1 MSDYDN
7 YWKRRVASQTLSRRR
22 VLGGAATAGIGAAA
36 LGLVGCG
43 DDDDDDVSPTATTAA
58 GETPGGSP
66 TGAASPTAPAVQ
78 KGGTAH
84 FVSANNTWDTF
95 DVDRSRFSPVAWLMG
110 LTNLGV
116 MQWKSFGKGELEG
129 GMAEKYEQPDA
140 NTITF
145 TMRPNVYWHDKAP
158 VNGRQAVADD
168 VVQFIL
174 RNKNGKTSDG
184 VEDPNFYRKSAYQN
198 VDKVEAVDTKTVKV
212 TFTKPDPFFLTTLA
226 GSYSK
231 VQAPEAVK
239 AFEKDYAN
247 MRADLVIG
255 TGAFVLKEW
264 SADGKSS
271 WVRHEKY
278 HTQVN
283 WDGVTWLPLFT
294 DQSAQLAA
302 FEQKQIDAFGPQQN
316 TVLADLLKRFEGKI
330 YESKAFGGNPMAG
343 TYYGGAAPWNNP
355 NLIGAIFRAIDRRQ
369 LIDTILQGRG
379 VLAGNVPP
387 SQSAFALSEAELT
400 KLPGYL
406 EDRATEEAE
415 AKKMWEAGGGAALGE
430 IIIDIPDIW
439 EGLYSGVSSLITNQL
454 KKVLGNTFTAKIEP
468 YSTITGK
475 IVKQEYGNGKSNIW
489 YGWITEVS
497 DPEPTLLNY
506 LQYNSKQPQFAQ
518 YGVKIDKVDTLTE
531 QSMTEFDIA
540 KRQVIAKD
548 VMKELVTNYGAGV
561 HYNMVTVGSTL
572 RWNYLKIPENSSFVQ
587 HHMYG
592 QYYWF
597 DQTDPTWQGRQA

>member
-1 MSDYDN
+1 MQN
-7 YWKRRVASQTLSRRR
+7 LTRRR
-22 VLGGAATAGIGAAA
+22 LLGGAAAAGVGAAA
-36 LGLVGCG
+36 LGLVGGG
-43 DDDDDDVSPTATTAA
+43 DDDDDDDVAPTATTAA
-58 GETPGGSP
+58 GETPGASP

-129 GMAEKYEQPDA
+129 GMAEKYEQPDP

-145 TMRPNVYWHDKAP
+145 TMRPNVFWHNKAP

-174 RNKNGKTSDG
+174 RNKNGKTLDG
-184 VEDPNFYRKSAYQN
+184 VDDPNFYRKSAYQN
-198 VDKVEAVDTKTVKV
+198 VDKVEAIDTKTVKV
-212 TFTKPDPFFLTTLA
+212 TFAKPDPFFLTTLA

-231 VQAPEAVK
+231 VQAPEAVR

-247 MRADLVIG
+247 MRADLVVG
-255 TGAFVLKEW
+255 TGAFVLNEW
-264 SADGKSS
+264 SADGKSN
-271 WVRHEKY
+271 WTRHEKF

-283 WDGVTWLPLFT
+283 WDGITWLPLFT
-294 DQSAQLAA
+294 DQSAQQAA
-302 FEQKQIDAFGPQQN
+302 FEQKQIDAFGPSQN
-316 TVLADLLKRFEGKI
+316 SVLADLLKRFEGKI

-387 SQSAFALSEAELT
+387 SQSAFALTEAELV

-415 AKKMWEAGGGAALGE
+415 SKKMWEAGGGAALGE
-430 IIIDIPDIW
+430 IIVDIPDIW

-475 IVKQEYGNGKSNIW
+475 IVKQEYGNGKNNIW

-518 YGVKIDKVDTLTE
+518 YGVKIDKVDSLTE

-572 RWNYLKIPENSSFVQ
+572 RWNYLKVPETSSFVQ

-597 DQTDPTWQGRQA
+597 DQTDPTWQGRPA

>member
-1 MSDYDN
+1 
-7 YWKRRVASQTLSRRR
+7 L
-22 VLGGAATAGIGAAA
+22 LGGAAAAGVGAAA

-58 GETPGGSP
+58 GESPGASP

-129 GMAEKYEQPDA
+129 GMAEKYEQPDP

-145 TMRPNVYWHDKAP
+145 TMRPNVFWHDKAP

-174 RNKNGKTSDG
+174 RNKSGKTLDG
-184 VEDPNFYRKSAYQN
+184 VDDPNFYRKSAYQN
-198 VDKVEAVDTKTVKV
+198 VDKVVAVDTKTVKV

-247 MRADLVIG
+247 MRADLVVG
-255 TGAFVLKEW
+255 TGAFVLNEW

-271 WVRHEKY
+271 WTRHEKY

-283 WDGVTWLPLFT
+283 WDGITWLPLFT
-294 DQSAQLAA
+294 DQSAQQAA

-316 TVLADLLKRFEGKI
+316 AVLADLLKRFEGKI
-330 YESKAFGGNPMAG
+330 YETKSFGGNPMAG

-387 SQSAFALSEAELT
+387 SQSAFALSEAELI

-430 IIIDIPDIW
+430 IIVDIPDIW
-439 EGLYSGVSSLITNQL
+439 EGLYSGVSALITNQL
-454 KKVLGNTFTAKIEP
+454 KKVLGNTFTAKVEP

-475 IVKQEYGNGKSNIW
+475 IVKQEYGNGKNNIW

-497 DPEPTLLNY
+497 DPAPTLLNY

-518 YGVKIDKVDTLTE
+518 YGVKIDKVDTLTD

-548 VMKELVTNYGAGV
+548 VMRELVLNYGAGV

-572 RWNYLKIPENSSFVQ
+572 RWNYHKIPEASSFVQ
-587 HHMYG
+587 QHMYG

-597 DQTDPTWQGRQA
+597 DQTDPTWQGRPA

>member
-1 MSDYDN
+1 M
-7 YWKRRVASQTLSRRR
+7 
-22 VLGGAATAGIGAAA
+22 
-36 LGLVGCG
+36 
-43 DDDDDDVSPTATTAA
+43 
-58 GETPGGSP
+58 
-66 TGAASPTAPAVQ
+66 
-78 KGGTAH
+78 
-84 FVSANNTWDTF
+84 
-95 DVDRSRFSPVAWLMG
+95 DRSRFSPVAWLMG

-129 GMAEKYEQPDA
+129 GMAEKYEQPDP

-145 TMRPNVYWHDKAP
+145 TMRPNVFWHNKAP

-174 RNKNGKTSDG
+174 RNKNGKTLDG
-184 VEDPNFYRKSAYQN
+184 VDDPNFYRKSAYQN
-198 VDKVEAVDTKTVKV
+198 VDKVEAIDTKTVKV
-212 TFTKPDPFFLTTLA
+212 TFAKPDPFFLTTLA

-231 VQAPEAVK
+231 VQAPEAVR

-247 MRADLVIG
+247 MRADLVVG
-255 TGAFVLKEW
+255 TGAFVLNEW
-264 SADGKSS
+264 SADGKSN
-271 WVRHEKY
+271 WTRHEKF

-283 WDGVTWLPLFT
+283 WDGITWLPLFT
-294 DQSAQLAA
+294 DQSAQQAA
-302 FEQKQIDAFGPQQN
+302 FEQKQIDAFGPSQN
-316 TVLADLLKRFEGKI
+316 SVLADLLKRFEGKI

-387 SQSAFALSEAELT
+387 SQSAFALTEAELV

-415 AKKMWEAGGGAALGE
+415 SKKMWEAGGGAALGE
-430 IIIDIPDIW
+430 IIVDIPDIW

-475 IVKQEYGNGKSNIW
+475 IVKQEYGNGKNNIW

-518 YGVKIDKVDTLTE
+518 YGVKIDKVDSLTE

-572 RWNYLKIPENSSFVQ
+572 RWNYLKVPETSSFVQ

-597 DQTDPTWQGRQA
+597 DQTDPTWQGRPA